1 MSEPVE
7 DPTDIRY
14 YGGDGT
20 IHRNGEVNVET
31 DSNGTVVAV
40 WFRCQ
45 PLPFTQT
52 AVEPHRAAEM
62 VRMYGRMPREG
73 IDALVLRRKQ

>member
-1 MSEPVE
+1 MSEPK

-14 YGGDGT
+14 YGGDST
-20 IHRNGEVNVET
+20 IHRNSEVNVET
-31 DSNGTVVAV
+31 DKDGTVVAV

-52 AVEPHRAAEM
+52 KVAPHRAAEM

-73 IDALVLRRKQ
+73 IDALVLRRKP